1 MIRIYNLRDFVFA
14 DIQLPYWPM
23 HPDCPGDY
31 ALPPRPLAWTP
42 DEALRQLRECP
53 SSEWREH
60 VLKRLRRIDYA
71 VPAYVQHPLVDYLI
85 NEKALKQEADHD

>member
-1 MIRIYNLRDFVFA
+1 MVMIYNLRDFVFA
-14 DIQLPYWPM
+14 GIQLPYWPM

-31 ALPPRPLAWTP
+31 QLPLRPLAWTL

-60 VLKRLRRIDYA
+60 VLKRLRRVDYA
-71 VPAYVQHPLVDYLI
+71 VPGYVQHPLVDYLI
-85 NEKALKQEADHD
+85 NEGVLKQEADHA